1 MTFPFEF
8 SFSPFCPVCLTSNLW
23 LHGSEVGKLWHNGS
37 EPTEKFSRIHNL
49 QCNLTFTEIFCS
61 SFSQNVTITFQFQ
74 INFLASRSNK
84 QTNCLQLHSNSV
96 SHLHIK
102 RGCDRI
108 TCSVT
113 IGKTKYPSTNFA
125 TWLFIYFQIST
136 WGIYYRLLVNL
147 WAHVVKLLEN
157 NTYHKGAWVFKLIN
171 MLIFLDLFKYV
182 CEKQQTC
189 LSIPLESWT
198 WHLLRNETH
207 MSEPRYRI

>member
-1 MTFPFEF
+1 MKPGTKAVVEGNCLKKVTVPFEF

-61 SFSQNVTITFQFQ
+61 SFSQNVTITLQFQ

-113 IGKTKYPSTNFA
+113 IGKTKYPSNVKFKI
-125 TWLFIYFQIST
+125 LIDSIYFPNGFSSLKTKAFLIRVHFVYWIQKEKEHSLTSFIVFS
-136 WGIYYRLLVNL
+136 GVSL
-147 WAHVVKLLEN
+147 WHIK
-157 NTYHKGAWVFKLIN
+157 
-171 MLIFLDLFKYV
+171 
-182 CEKQQTC
+182 
-189 LSIPLESWT
+189 
-198 WHLLRNETH
+198 
-207 MSEPRYRI
+207 